1 MNIGNVGKGDNVER
15 GGGRNQRTEGRRDG
29 ELPRPG
35 ATDRAADRAPDRAA
49 ISADG
54 RDAAARFDAH
64 VAAAA
69 ESDAAERMAVVAQA
83 VKKLSG
89 GDLDTEAV
97 HRAVAE
103 RLHGGGFLSI

>member
-15 GGGRNQRTEGRRDG
+15 GSGRNQRTEGRRDG
-29 ELPRPG
+29 ELPRPAG
-35 ATDRAADRAPDRAA
+35 ADRAA

-64 VAAAA
+64 VAAAG
-69 ESDAAERMAVVAQA
+69 SDTAERMAVVAQA
-83 VKKLSG
+83 VKKLAG
-89 GDLDTEAV
+89 GELDTEAV

-103 RLHGGGFLSI
+103 RMHGGGFLSI

>member
-15 GGGRNQRTEGRRDG
+15 GSGRNQRTEGRRNG
-29 ELPRPG
+29 ELSRP
-35 ATDRAADRAPDRAA
+35 AAADRAA

-64 VAAAA
+64 VAAAG
-69 ESDAAERMAVVAQA
+69 SNAAERMAVVAQA
-83 VKKLSG
+83 MKKLTG

>member
-15 GGGRNQRTEGRRDG
+15 GSGRNQRTEGRRDG
-29 ELPRPG
+29 ELPRP
-35 ATDRAADRAPDRAA
+35 AAGDRAA

-69 ESDAAERMAVVAQA
+69 DSDTAERMAVVAQA
-83 VKKLSG
+83 LKKLSG
-89 GDLDTEAV
+89 GELDTEAV

>member
-15 GGGRNQRTEGRRDG
+15 GSGRDQRTEGRRDG
-29 ELPRPG
+29 ELPRP
-35 ATDRAADRAPDRAA
+35 ATADRLPDRAA

-64 VAAAA
+64 VATAAG
-69 ESDAAERMAVVAQA
+69 SDTAARMAVVAQA
-83 VKKLSG
+83 LKKLSG

>member
-15 GGGRNQRTEGRRDG
+15 GSGRKQRAEGRRDG
-29 ELPRPG
+29 DLPRP
-35 ATDRAADRAPDRAA
+35 AAADRFPDRAA

-54 RDAAARFDAH
+54 RDAAARFDAR

-69 ESDAAERMAVVAQA
+69 EGDTAERMAVVAQA

-89 GDLDTEAV
+89 GELDTEAV